1 MVGGSTQVCQ
11 SINKVY
17 LSIAF
22 ICEKLSKGQQ
32 GNLPFTTYNEQ
43 PSHLRLVHNNDIMSA
58 KLPTSQ
64 CKHRHKDGKG
74 SVFLPYMSLCSCYMY
89 VAIMSGCSH
98 YKHNDITSFLCHCVN
113 VITSVV

>member
-1 MVGGSTQVCQ
+1 MVGGGGTQVCQ
-11 SINKVY
+11 SINKVN

-43 PSHLRLVHNNDIMSA
+43 LSHLRLVHNSDIMSA

-74 SVFLPYMSLCSCYMY
+74 SGFFSLYVVMFMLCCYY
-89 VAIMSGCSH
+89 VTM
-98 YKHNDITSFLCHCVN
+98 
-113 VITSVV
+113 